1 MRSDCRLP
9 IADCRIAIV
18 IIALLLLARA
28 QDANPASLYGKDP
41 TQGVYV
47 RDSAVA
53 VERFALAE
61 RMERLKEWAKSADVY
76 QEILQKYSDRVVP
89 SQVDKDNRIY
99 QYASVGAAVQERL
112 SKWPE
117 EGLNV
122 YRARFEND
130 AQSLLQSKTD
140 DPATLHKVT
149 SLYFVTDAAKQAAL
163 RLIDLYIENGDFAAA
178 AWTGDRLLGLHPN
191 LQAER

>member
-1 MRSDCRLP
+1 MNLRFAICDLRFAFLIIVLP
-9 IADCRIAIV
+9 V
-18 IIALLLLARA
+18 LARA

-53 VERFALAE
+53 VEKFALAE

-89 SQVDKDNRIY
+89 SQVDQDNRIY

-112 SKWPE
+112 SKW
-117 EGLNV
+117 
-122 YRARFEND
+122 
-130 AQSLLQSKTD
+130 
-140 DPATLHKVT
+140 
-149 SLYFVTDAAKQAAL
+149 
-163 RLIDLYIENGDFAAA
+163 
-178 AWTGDRLLGLHPN
+178 
-191 LQAER
+191 